1 MLSRSDK
8 EGIVAALKD
17 KLDRAQAVYL
27 TNMIGITANSA
38 VKIRKEVREAGG
50 AVVVTRNTLYKRAS
64 QGTDCEQMLSDLK
77 GTNALAFAFDDV
89 AAVAKA
95 LHEAGKELKEVELVA
110 GILEGK
116 SLNSAERKELA
127 TLPGKDQMLATLLA
141 TFNAPVS
148 AFVRVLHA
156 INEERGGGEVV
167 AETEEKP
174 EEKTEEAA
182 KE

>member
-8 EGIVAALKD
+8 EGIVAGLKE

-27 TNMIGITANSA
+27 TNLIGISANDA

-50 AVVVTRNTLYKRAS
+50 AVVVTRNTLYARAS
-64 QGTDCEQMLSDLK
+64 KGTDCEQMLAGLK
-77 GTNALAFAFDDV
+77 GTNALAFAYDDV

-95 LHEAGKELKEVELVA
+95 LHNAGKELKPVELVA
-110 GILEGK
+110 GMLEGK
-116 SLNSAERKELA
+116 ALDASQLKELA

-141 TFNAPVS
+141 TFNAPIS

-156 INEERGGGEVV
+156 VNEERGGGEVEAPTESV
-167 AETEEKP
+167 DDKSEET
-174 EEKTEEAA
+174 A